1 MSFSNQNTSIQY
13 SADGI
18 QNRFAINFH
27 ILEGEN
33 ELVAIVYDTDLN
45 EVVSP
50 YSIDHTN
57 YPASEVV
64 FVDPP
69 LQDYI
74 VLIKRQTNLT
84 QATSFM
90 KGAFP
95 AEAVEESFDR
105 AVMIAQ
111 ENAAEIS
118 RAVINPIVGPT
129 YEERVSASES
139 AIVSLE
145 AATVALDQE
154 VQDLAE
160 EFEDFD
166 LNGIETQVQQNT
178 LAIDELDASL
188 LSLDQEVQDL
198 ANELQNID
206 LSVIESQVQQNASD
220 IANINVALAV
230 AIADIELA
238 EISITNLSTDVSTI
252 QTELNQKQDIETLVI
267 VSAIDITINA
277 VVNQIYIVKTDDVT
291 IALPEPTM
299 GSKLTVKMDNLRANC
314 IISSDAGIDGF
325 GSNYQLQSSYEAVKL
340 VADGNQWFII

>member
-1 MSFSNQNTSIQY
+1 
-13 SADGI
+13 
-18 QNRFAINFH
+18 
-27 ILEGEN
+27 
-33 ELVAIVYDTDLN
+33 
-45 EVVSP
+45 
-50 YSIDHTN
+50 
-57 YPASEVV
+57 
-64 FVDPP
+64 
-69 LQDYI
+69 
-74 VLIKRQTNLT
+74 
-84 QATSFM
+84 
-90 KGAFP
+90 
-95 AEAVEESFDR
+95 
-105 AVMIAQ
+105 
-111 ENAAEIS
+111 
-118 RAVINPIVGPT
+118 
-129 YEERVSASES
+129 
-139 AIVSLE
+139 
-145 AATVALDQE
+145 
-154 VQDLAE
+154 
-160 EFEDFD
+160 
-166 LNGIETQVQQNT
+166 
-178 LAIDELDASL
+178 